1 MQTLSSIHQQPRAGE
16 AYPARKSPNLQVVE
30 KNMKNKPILAIHGG
44 AGTIQRALMKPD
56 AEQRYHAALHEIL
69 SAGQS
74 ILADGGS
81 ALDAVSE
88 AVRRL
93 EDCPL
98 FNAGHGSVLTAEGT
112 HELDASIMDGST
124 LDAGAISC
132 VKHVRNPV
140 LLARQVME
148 KSEYLMFT
156 GPGAEAFAR
165 AQGMEMVEP
174 GYFYTEARH
183 QQWLVVRG
191 QAGVLLDH
199 DAATLTARAA
209 EQALPHEPLD
219 PNRKFGTV
227 GAVACDSHGHL
238 AAATSTG
245 GMTNKPVGR
254 VGDSPVIG
262 AGCYAND
269 ATCAVSAT
277 GSGEMFVRMVAAYD
291 ISAQMEYCGTSLEQA
306 AAEVVMNKLPRIAG
320 RGGLIAVDAQGNVTL
335 PFNTEGMYRGYAR
348 VGGSPVTA
356 IYR

>member
-1 MQTLSSIHQQPRAGE
+1 
-16 AYPARKSPNLQVVE
+16 
-30 KNMKNKPILAIHGG
+30 MKPQAVLVIHGG
-44 AGTIQRALMKPD
+44 AGTILRTAMKAD

-69 SAGQS
+69 SAGQK
-74 ILADGGS
+74 ILAEGGS
-81 ALDAVSE
+81 ALEAVSD

-98 FNAGHGSVLTAEGT
+98 FNAGHGAVMTADGT
-112 HELDASIMDGST
+112 HELDASIMDGRT

-148 KSEYLMFT
+148 HSEHVMFT
-156 GPGAEAFAR
+156 GAGAEAFAQ
-165 AQGMEMVEP
+165 AHGLEMVET
-174 GYFYTEARH
+174 GYFHTEARY
-183 QQWLVVRG
+183 QQWLAARG
-191 QAGVLLDH
+191 QAGMLLDH
-199 DAATLTARAA
+199 DAATLAARIGQTAG

-227 GAVACDSHGHL
+227 GAVACDRDGHL

-245 GMTNKPVGR
+245 GITNKQVGR
-254 VGDSPVIG
+254 VGDAPLIG

-269 ATCAVSAT
+269 ATCAVSTT
-277 GSGEMFVRMVAAYD
+277 GSGEMFMRMVVAYD
-291 ISAQMEYCGTSLEQA
+291 VSAQIEYRGVSLEQA
-306 AAEVVMNKLPRIAG
+306 AADVVMNKLPRIAG

-348 VGGSPVTA
+348 VGAAPVTA